1 MVNENVYVELR
12 SDTFTQPTKEMVAEM
27 MAAEVGDSIYNE
39 DPTMNSNFHPFLLS
53 LRQDFMLN
61 T

>member
-1 MVNENVYVELR
+1 MVNESVYVELR

-39 DPTMNSNFHPFLLS
+39 DPTMNSNFCC
-53 LRQDFMLN
+53 DFN
-61 T
+61 FYHEAVC